1 VVDLNNDKMPDAIIN
16 FGGDPEDPASATNFV
31 LLNQGGGNFKING
44 NTLPPVLASGDFN
57 GDGKTDLVVAG
68 QVLFGVGNGTF
79 TAGPKLTGISSSAAV
94 GDFDHDGHLDI
105 ASANAQGVYVTF
117 GNGKG
122 VFTTPKRISTLDSE
136 TVVAADVNHDG
147 YLDLIAGWISVQ
159 VYTNLHS
166 RAFSDP
172 KTYAGPEA
180 EGGVSAP
187 AFFVADF
194 NHDGYVDFL
203 QQNLITFGQKSGV
216 FVAPI
221 ETQSTYPGS
230 VAVGD
235 LNKDGYEDVVVANE
249 LAGTITVFP
258 GTGQG
263 YLAAGTSYETGLQ
276 AATVAIGDVNN
287 DGIPD
292 LVVARSSEEN
302 LASTPAKGAKDMCV
316 FLGESGGKFGTCIA
330 SSALGAVAPYTF
342 NMQTYLVDVN
352 HDGKLDLIGDWGVA
366 LGNGDGT
373 FKTAIPF
380 PSPVTNIQGIGIGDF
395 NRDGNMDV
403 VVGEFGYAG
412 ASSSATPSIYTLL
425 GDGTGHFTISN
436 TETLASGTTIS
447 AFTATDMDGDGNP
460 DIVYVSSGPS
470 TDNSQV
476 GVELGGG
483 NGLFKPANLVSVGN
497 YDGSYV
503 SLLTGD
509 FNRDGH
515 NDVVV
520 LTLDIYGAPTDDS
533 VYLPGD
539 GAGGLETPQYFP
551 VQSYNGAVIDLNGD
565 GAPDI
570 VATGL
575 DMIGVQRVLNS
586 GIQ

>member
-1 VVDLNNDKMPDAIIN
+1 
-16 FGGDPEDPASATNFV
+16 
-31 LLNQGGGNFKING
+31 
-44 NTLPPVLASGDFN
+44 
-57 GDGKTDLVVAG
+57 
-68 QVLFGVGNGTF
+68 
-79 TAGPKLTGISSSAAV
+79 
-94 GDFDHDGHLDI
+94 
-105 ASANAQGVYVTF
+105 
-117 GNGKG
+117 
-122 VFTTPKRISTLDSE
+122 
-136 TVVAADVNHDG
+136 
-147 YLDLIAGWISVQ
+147 
-159 VYTNLHS
+159 
-166 RAFSDP
+166 
-172 KTYAGPEA
+172 
-180 EGGVSAP
+180 
-187 AFFVADF
+187 
-194 NHDGYVDFL
+194 
-203 QQNLITFGQKSGV
+203 
-216 FVAPI
+216 
-221 ETQSTYPGS
+221 
-230 VAVGD
+230 
-235 LNKDGYEDVVVANE
+235 
-249 LAGTITVFP
+249 
-258 GTGQG
+258 
-263 YLAAGTSYETGLQ
+263 
-276 AATVAIGDVNN
+276 
-287 DGIPD
+287 
-292 LVVARSSEEN
+292 
-302 LASTPAKGAKDMCV
+302 
-316 FLGESGGKFGTCIA
+316 
-330 SSALGAVAPYTF
+330 
-342 NMQTYLVDVN
+342 MQTYLVDVN

-412 ASSSATPSIYTLL
+412 ASSSATPSIYTLR
-425 GDGTGHFTISN
+425 GDGTGHFTISH

-476 GVELGGG
+476 GVELGEG